1 MILNNH
7 RKGNLLNDKSTY
19 GKKLAAF
26 LDRLPFIY
34 KTFREKYQQRLL
46 LFLFFIILSFIFW
59 FIRALNEIYQS
70 DITYPIKYTKFP
82 SDKILT
88 GELPSRLKLRV
99 EASGMNILA
108 RKLHLNVKALKF
120 NVESFSLQK
129 SGNNSFY
136 ILTKQ
141 VREYIMEDLENI
153 RILGISP
160 DTLFFNFTS
169 VETRKVKV
177 RPGIENLDNLFA
189 KQYALNG
196 IISTSPDSI
205 IVTGPF
211 TILDTLKFVLTES
224 IELNNLTD
232 TAVKTYNLQKIDQL
246 DFNKKKIKVLI
257 PVDKFTETAVNSE
270 IELRNVPDTLDLKTF
285 PNTVRIIYRI
295 TLSNYDKVRP
305 EMLKPYVDYLDID
318 KTLRSNLQVRLTD
331 TPAYIQRLRII
342 PGSVEYLIEK

>member
-1 MILNNH
+1 MKTKYTYS
-7 RKGNLLNDKSTY
+7 RKFI
-19 GKKLAAF
+19 AF
-26 LDRLPFIY
+26 LDRLPVIY

-46 LFLFFIILSFIFW
+46 LFLFFIFLSFIFW
-59 FIRALNEIYQS
+59 FIRALNEVYQS

-82 SDKILT
+82 ADKILT
-88 GELPSRLKLRV
+88 GELPSQLKLKV

-141 VREYIMEDLENI
+141 VREFIMEDLENI
-153 RILGISP
+153 RILSISP
-160 DTLFFNFTS
+160 DTLYFNFTS
-169 VETRKVKV
+169 VETRRIGVKPSIKN
-177 RPGIENLDNLFA
+177 RESLLA

-205 IVTGPF
+205 IATGPF
-211 TILDTLKFVLTES
+211 SILDTLKFVFTEP
-224 IELNNLTD
+224 IELSNLTD
-232 TAVKTYNLQKIDQL
+232 SVAKMYNLKKIDQIE
-246 DFNKKKIKVLI
+246 FNKKKIKVII
-257 PVDKFTETAVNSE
+257 PVDKFTETSVNSE
-270 IELRNVPDTLDLKTF
+270 IELKNVPDTLNLKTF
-285 PNTVRIIYRI
+285 PNTVRIKYHI

-305 EMLKPYVDYLDID
+305 DMLKPYVDYLDID
-318 KTLRSNLQVRLTD
+318 KTLSSKLQVWLAD
-331 TPAYIQRLRII
+331 TPGYIQGLKII